1 MLLALA
7 VLIFVAYKKWTKK
20 EERDQEELREEGE
33 RAQREDLKQLDE
45 QKQNRNTM
53 WTGLASPAPAP
64 AQPPPKALS
73 PSALQ
78 MEWQR

>member
-33 RAQREDLKQLDE
+33 RAQRQDLKQLDE

-53 WTGLASPAPAP
+53 WTGLASPAPA
-64 AQPPPKALS
+64 QPPPKALS